1 MKISL
6 MYSSIISFKRQS
18 KTFRLYTYHQKKMGN
33 CRTQKFVF
41 VCFLICLIWVFLKRL
56 ELSAIVT
63 EMINQNSLIRLT

>member
-1 MKISL
+1 
-6 MYSSIISFKRQS
+6 
-18 KTFRLYTYHQKKMGN
+18 MGN